1 MTEYLI
7 KFRAD
12 PKVDDVFVECT
23 DPVHQI
29 QSNDNEVE
37 YVFEIDCEN
46 GVRSPRDVTAYMLA
60 EVESQR
66 EAA

>member
-37 YVFEIDCEN
+37 YVLEIGCDN
-46 GVRSPRDVTAYMLA
+46 GQRSARDVTAYMLSEA
-60 EVESQR
+60 